1 MDCYYDLHIH
11 STLSPCSDPDMT
23 PCNII
28 GMAHLK
34 GLDFIAICD
43 HNSCLNI
50 PTALKVASEFD
61 IVVIPALE
69 LETAEEVHCLCYFKD
84 IEACSK
90 FGEFVSEHIEK
101 IPINKKV
108 YGEQIIY
115 DENEDKIAEI
125 DYLLSTATDIT
136 IEEASK
142 KVHSLGGIFIPAH
155 FDKSSYSVSSNLGF
169 LPDGVECD
177 GIEIFDNKNLQ
188 NVYKLNKVL
197 SDLPVFYNSDAH
209 ALYLINEK
217 ENSIM
222 LKEKTIE
229 AFFKK
234 IKL

>member
-1 MDCYYDLHIH
+1 
-11 STLSPCSDPDMT
+11 MT
-23 PCNII
+23 PCNIV

-43 HNSCLNI
+43 HNSCLNV
-50 PTALKVASEFD
+50 PTALKIASEFD

-69 LETAEEVHCLCYFKD
+69 LETAEEVHCLCYFKT
-84 IEACSK
+84 IEACI
-90 FGEFVSEHIEK
+90 EFSEFLAEHMDK
-101 IPINKKV
+101 MPINKKV
-108 YGEQIIY
+108 YGEQIVY
-115 DENEDKIAEI
+115 DENDEKIAEI

-142 KVHSLGGIFIPAH
+142 KVHSLGGIFMPAH

-177 GIEIFDNKNLQ
+177 GIEIFDNQNLQ
-188 NVYKLNKVL
+188 TVYKLNKDL
-197 SDLPVFYNSDAH
+197 SDLPVFHNSDAH

-217 ENSIM
+217 TNSIM

-234 IKL
+234 IKVNL